1 MSHSKLVAIQVF
13 VYVNVQS
20 FTQCDMQRI
29 IRTVS
34 TTFPK
39 CGVTINFPPA
49 GYEGFVVL
57 EEEGAHCFTNL

>member
-1 MSHSKLVAIQVF
+1 MAKLDENVAIQVF
-13 VYVNVQS
+13 VYVNVP
-20 FTQCDMQRI
+20 CDMQRIIRI

-34 TTFPK
+34 TT